1 MLRFLYL
8 SLLSATLILT
18 IGCGESATDL
28 PTLEEFFAENGLNP
42 RQSSSGLYYT
52 IFDEGTGEKA
62 DRSKFIV
69 LDFSQFDLLNQRLGG
84 TMDTN
89 FPAALELSTINIP
102 GLIEGL
108 ALLGKGG
115 RANIYVPVQ
124 LAGNNTL
131 PLIYAVE
138 VVDIYN
144 NLTEYNDSEIEK
156 YLDANELTATRTDE
170 GMYVIIEESGEETK
184 PTLSSTV
191 TVDYHGYFLND
202 EVFDSSVDRGEP
214 ATFGLSNVIQG
225 WQLGIPLF
233 GKGGKGT
240 ILIPSNLAYGTQGNT
255 SIPPNYPIAFNVELV
270 NFTE

>member
-1 MLRFLYL
+1 MQRFLYI
-8 SLLSATLILT
+8 SLLTFSLLIT
-18 IGCGESATDL
+18 AACGDSGTDV
-28 PTLEEFFAENGLNP
+28 PTLEEFFEDQGLTP
-42 RQSSSGLYYT
+42 QQSSSGLYYT
-52 IFDEGTGEKA
+52 IFDEGAGDKA
-62 DRSKFIV
+62 DRSKFIL

-84 TMDTN
+84 TMNTN
-89 FPAALELSTINIP
+89 FPAALELGTVNIP

-138 VVDIYN
+138 VVEVYDS
-144 NLTEYNDSEIEK
+144 LAEYNDSEIEK
-156 YLDANELTATRTDE
+156 YLETNELTATRTDE
-170 GMYVIIEESGEETK
+170 GIYVIIKEPGEEEK
-184 PTLSSTV
+184 PTLSSQV
-191 TVDYHGYFLND
+191 TVDYHGYFLNGD
-202 EVFDSSVDRGEP
+202 VFDSSVDRGEP
-214 ATFGLSNVIQG
+214 ATFGLSGVIQG

-240 ILIPSNLAYGTQGNT
+240 IFIPSNLAYGTQGNT

-270 NFTE
+270 EFSE